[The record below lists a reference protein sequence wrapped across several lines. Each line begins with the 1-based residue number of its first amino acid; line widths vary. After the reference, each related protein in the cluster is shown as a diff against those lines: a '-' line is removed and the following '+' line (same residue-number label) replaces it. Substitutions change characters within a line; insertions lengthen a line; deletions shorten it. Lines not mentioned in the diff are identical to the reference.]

1 MHRHVVAVLAFD
13 GVVGFDLS
21 IPCQVF
27 SSTRHPRGG
36 RPYEVWVCGDRE
48 GIDATADGAYVFG
61 ITPTHDLHAALD
73 ADTILIPGGFRGT
86 EPWTGEATALLRKA
100 HANGTR
106 IMSICTGAFLL
117 AASGLLNGRRAT
129 THWAHAGGFAERFP
143 AVRLDPDVL
152 FIDDG
157 DILTSAG
164 VAAGLDLCLH
174 VVRLDHGAAVA
185 AATARSVV
193 MPLQRAGGQ
202 AQFIAYEVPGDEG
215 GTLEPTMR
223 WMQEN
228 LDRPLTLEE
237 VARHAAVSVRTL
249 NRRFRERTGSTPLQW
264 LIRQRI
270 ARAQH
275 LLETTDL
282 RVEAVAG
289 EAGFGTAVA
298 MRRHFARLLGT
309 SPNAYRR
316 AFLTR

>member
-1 MHRHVVAVLAFD
+1 
-13 GVVGFDLS
+13 
-21 IPCQVF
+21 
-27 SSTRHPRGG
+27 
-36 RPYEVWVCGDRE
+36 
-48 GIDATADGAYVFG
+48 
-61 ITPTHDLHAALD
+61 
-73 ADTILIPGGFRGT
+73 
-86 EPWTGEATALLRKA
+86 
-100 HANGTR
+100 
-106 IMSICTGAFLL
+106 
-117 AASGLLNGRRAT
+117 
-129 THWAHAGGFAERFP
+129 
-143 AVRLDPDVL
+143 
-152 FIDDG
+152 
-157 DILTSAG
+157 
-164 VAAGLDLCLH
+164 
-174 VVRLDHGAAVA
+174 
-185 AATARSVV
+185 

-237 VARHAAVSVRTL
+237 AARHAAVSVRTL

-316 AFLTR
+316 TFLTR